1 MGKRAWDIALGVQR
15 GKDSTHVRYLGADA
29 SDFTAHHVRTGKTRS
44 LRYSNG
50 KYYAG
55 PEKPTYTHEGE
66 SRREYEAERRYQH
79 QAKTEQLMNCRNN
92 IKTQGTHGG
101 VMKKPDRKYLP
112 NADATLVRV
121 HLRNGG
127 FIRFDQKRHLYQ
139 LIVKDVKV
147 ATVPHRV
154 FAAIEEEMRLA
165 FNRPAGTDFIDY
177 TEEK

>member
-15 GKDSTHVRYLGADA
+15 GKDSTHVRYRGADA
-29 SDFTAHHVRTGKTRS
+29 SDFTAHHVHAGKTRS

-55 PEKPTYTHEGE
+55 PEKPVYTHDGD
-66 SRREYEAERRYQH
+66 SRRLEALERRDH
-79 QAKTEQLMNCRNN
+79 QRAKVESLMNCRNN
-92 IKTQGTHGG
+92 IKTQGTHSG

-112 NADATLVRV
+112 NADAALVRV

-127 FIRFDQKRHLYQ
+127 FIRFDPKRHLYQ
-139 LIVKDVKV
+139 LVLGDTKV
-147 ATVPHRV
+147 ATVPHNV
-154 FAAIEEEMRLA
+154 FAAIQDEKRLA
-165 FNRPAGTDFIDY
+165 ITRPAGTDFIDY